1 MRRPCEHAAL
11 LSKLYDVS
19 QGPIARYVTR
29 DKACRILPSA
39 LKASK
44 GGSMARGVAPVQ
56 RRGVLSLTRVFVA
69 ARACYLQ
76 ADVIGTE
83 GAEIEV

>member
-1 MRRPCEHAAL
+1 
-11 LSKLYDVS
+11 
-19 QGPIARYVTR
+19 
-29 DKACRILPSA
+29 
-39 LKASK
+39 
-44 GGSMARGVAPVQ
+44 MARGAAPVQ